1 MSQST
6 EKQQQILDA
15 ALQVFGRYGFRRTSM
30 ELIAQAAGVSRPA
43 LYKHYAGKEE
53 IFRAVAEGA
62 IDRLVGQA
70 AEIGK
75 EGGDVADRVFR
86 ALNLKLEFVTGSV
99 EAGFRGEMLAE
110 VSVLAPDLTRSFKD
124 RHAAVIKSVLLAAGD
139 DLPQLG
145 TVLSADDAAELLLAA
160 LTGIS
165 QQEDEAH
172 VLRTRL
178 RQLVDITVRSL
189 T

>member
-99 EAGFRGEMLAE
+99 EAGFRGRC
-110 VSVLAPDLTRSFKD
+110 SR
-124 RHAAVIKSVLLAAGD
+124 R
-139 DLPQLG
+139 
-145 TVLSADDAAELLLAA
+145 
-160 LTGIS
+160 
-165 QQEDEAH
+165 
-172 VLRTRL
+172 
-178 RQLVDITVRSL
+178 
-189 T
+189 